1 MEKNNCHYEEDIY
14 YENKINEIKNNEIKK
29 NEIKKNDIK
38 KNDNENYI
46 KTIIDKININNQ
58 IKLYE
63 EFMYSF

>member
-1 MEKNNCHYEEDIY
+1 MEKNNCHYEENIY
-14 YENKINEIKNNEIKK
+14 YENKINDNEIKIND
-29 NEIKKNDIK
+29 NEIKI
-38 KNDNENYI
+38 NDNEKVNQYI

>member
-14 YENKINEIKNNEIKK
+14 YENKN

-38 KNDNENYI
+38 KNDIKINDNEKYI
-46 KTIIDKININNQ
+46 KTIIDKININQ

>member
-14 YENKINEIKNNEIKK
+14 YENKNNDIKN

>member
-14 YENKINEIKNNEIKK
+14 YQNKINDNEIK
-29 NEIKKNDIK
+29 I
-38 KNDNENYI
+38 NDNEKVNQYI

>member
-14 YENKINEIKNNEIKK
+14 YENKNNKENKNNDIKNN
-29 NEIKKNDIK
+29 
-38 KNDNENYI
+38 DNEKYI
-46 KTIIDKININNQ
+46 KTIIDKININNK